1 MFYLVTITNDTKKEI
16 TDFNTLD
23 EALAA
28 FHGELAN
35 RTKGRR
41 STKCVI
47 LNAELLTIKQEIYT
61 APDEVK
67 ED

>member
-1 MFYLVTITNDTKKEI
+1 MFYLITITNDTKKEI
-16 TDFNTLD
+16 TEFNSFD
-23 EALAA
+23 EALAV

-35 RTKGRR
+35 RTKGRK

-47 LNAELLTIKQEIYT
+47 LNAELLTIKQEKYKSLE
-61 APDEVK
+61 EVK